1 MHTLMSTTPDVT
13 DMTDMTDVTDVTDA
27 LDALDALD
35 ASDVPEA
42 FWSVQPIRVTT
53 ASVTEKSRG
62 AARAHTTIARV
73 LLGGVVLQ
81 IFFAGLAIF
90 GVSGFLPH
98 MILGP
103 VVILGSLALPL
114 VAWRGHLGAALTHR
128 SWLVFALMLAQGLL
142 IDVGRLIPFI
152 AAFHP
157 VNAMLLVLL
166 LASMAHLN
174 RANQVN

>member
-1 MHTLMSTTPDVT
+1 MRTLMSTTPEAP
-13 DMTDMTDVTDVTDA
+13 DVTDVTDVA
-27 LDALDALD
+27 NALD

-73 LLGGVVLQ
+73 LLGGVALQ
-81 IFFAGLAIF
+81 IVFAGLAIF

-128 SWLVFALMLAQGLL
+128 SWLVFALMLVQGLL